1 MDNEIKQLY
10 GAWVKFPKVAGD
22 IEFNYSKME
31 IKKIYPDMTET
42 RHPYF
47 TSRNVSTCYFEKN
60 MLNKEYQITD
70 ELTIFYS
77 DSKVDCME
85 WLGAKRDLYLK
96 SAEYNYKR
104 LKESKVLEVKES
116 DLLG

>member
-1 MDNEIKQLY
+1 MGNEIKQLY

-22 IEFNYSKME
+22 VEFNYSKME

-42 RHPYF
+42 RYPYF

-85 WLGAKRDLYLK
+85 WLENKRKTYLI
-96 SAEYNYKR
+96 SAEYDYRR
-104 LKESKVLEVKES
+104 LKDSKILEIEEG
-116 DLLG
+116 DLF